1 MSDEIEQY
9 VGELRHTVTT
19 AWLNYEIWWVYK
31 SSDTRPEFVDT
42 MNKYRMFFTTSI
54 HAHFVALLVALYRLY
69 ETRDDTYNL
78 PKFLQLLSEK
88 AAVPGET
95 LQKLDELYAH
105 AKPLW
110 IKVSILRNK
119 VFGHRSKARSVS
131 EVFDEAGVTPN
142 ELRDLAEVT
151 RTLLNTA
158 TLAWKDT
165 AHAFNLSSRNDAL
178 RMLQDLKE
186 AR

>member
-1 MSDEIEQY
+1 
-9 VGELRHTVTT
+9 
-19 AWLNYEIWWVYK
+19 
-31 SSDTRPEFVDT
+31 
-42 MNKYRMFFTTSI
+42 
-54 HAHFVALLVALYRLY
+54 
-69 ETRDDTYNL
+69 
-78 PKFLQLLSEK
+78 
-88 AAVPGET
+88 
-95 LQKLDELYAH
+95 
-105 AKPLW
+105 
-110 IKVSILRNK
+110 VSILRNK